1 MIKSALLVT
10 CAAVALAATPAIA
23 QDTTPPGAA
32 PAVTPSAAPAQED
45 AAQPDAGPGQDI
57 VVTAQGR
64 AQVLADVPLAISA
77 VNAATLE
84 RSGATDIRQLSQ
96 VAPSLLVSS
105 TGNEAN
111 GSARLRGIGT
121 VGDNPG
127 LESSVAVFVDGVY
140 RSRSGIGLN
149 ELGDIERVEVLRG
162 PQGTLFGRNAS
173 AGIISIVSKSPD
185 LNRVSA
191 GGEVTYGNYD
201 FWRLAG
207 NINVPLG
214 ETIAAR
220 VDGVYVKRDG
230 FLTDVTNK
238 TDVNNRDR
246 YFLRGQLLFQPT
258 SDLSVRL
265 IGDYT
270 HRNEDCCGA
279 AYVDQSINP
288 YTRNLLTPTNPI
300 IPVMT
305 SLGQPTAAFSDPYSR
320 RIYVSP
326 GRTYA
331 GKTEDWGVSGQID
344 YDMGAVK
351 LTSITAY
358 RQYQNW
364 QAGDVDYS
372 YVDILYRAPGED
384 AGSRQFKTF
393 SQELRLQG
401 KLFDDRLDWL
411 VGGYYG
417 NETLTTRENL
427 KFGSD
432 YGAFASCRLLATI
445 SPAIPR
451 NPDAAGCR
459 AGPGGAITDAVLGTL
474 PASVFTPEQRGLF
487 INGLNLLST
496 LNNQGYTG
504 TRFRQKEEN
513 WALFTHNILHITDKL
528 DLTIGVRYTNESKR
542 LNAAFAN
549 NNVICPQAQGL
560 ILSNPAFQSAAAG
573 STAQAL
579 LGGVIG
585 LACQGNSTAELNGK
599 TLNNKLNEDEF
610 TGTAILS
617 YKVTPDLL
625 VYASYARGYKA
636 GGFNL
641 DASALKSPITPF
653 ALVPGGVQALADKLK
668 FDAEINNAFEI
679 GAKYSTGPFS
689 INVAGFR
696 QAFDNFQLNT
706 FNGTVF
712 LVQNVNSCDTSLNG
726 GDSDL
731 NPATGAC
738 PKDKVKAGVI
748 SQGVEVEATFN
759 PWRNFTVQSGF
770 TYAQTKY
777 QDNLV
782 GNKNGAP
789 LDPALRLLPS
799 QYLSNAPAT
808 VVTSSVTWTPEIGDT
823 GYSALFYVDGRLTGD
838 YNTGS
843 DKFIQKQQDGYFL
856 MNARIGIRAPKSRYS
871 LELWAQNLLNQDY
884 TQVAFNAPFQ
894 STTNGPASGALAT
907 AFPPNL
913 YPGGTQIYSA
923 FLAEPRTYG
932 VTLRAKF

>member
-1 MIKSALLVT
+1 MIKPALLAT
-10 CAAVALAATPAIA
+10 CAAVAFAATPVFA
-23 QDTTPPGAA
+23 QDAAA
-32 PAVTPSAAPAQED
+32 PVAQQDAAPVQD
-45 AAQPDAGPGQDI
+45 AAADTDTSRDI

-77 VNAATLE
+77 VNAAALE
-84 RSGATDIRQLSQ
+84 RSGASDIRQLTQ
-96 VAPSLLVSS
+96 IAPSLLVSS

-185 LNRVSA
+185 MNRISA

-207 NINVPLG
+207 NINVPIG
-214 ETIAAR
+214 ETLAAR

-230 FLTDVTNK
+230 FLNDVTNK

-258 SDLSVRL
+258 SELSVRL

-270 HRNEDCCGA
+270 HRDESCCGA
-279 AYVDQSINP
+279 AYVDQSITP
-288 YTRNLLTPTNPI
+288 YVGGLLSNTNPI

-305 SLGQPTAAFSDPYSR
+305 SLGQSTAAFTSPYSR
-320 RIYVSP
+320 DIYVSP
-326 GRTYA
+326 GRTYE
-331 GKTEDWGVSGQID
+331 GRTKDWGISGQID
-344 YDMGAVK
+344 YDFGSVK

-358 RQYQNW
+358 RQYENW

-372 YVDILYRAPGED
+372 QVDILYRDPGKD
-384 AGSRQFKTF
+384 AGSRAFRTF

-401 KLFDDRLDWL
+401 KAFGDRLDWL

-417 NETLTTRENL
+417 NEVLTTRENL

-459 AGPGGAITDAVLGTL
+459 AGPGGAITDAVLAGIPGL
-474 PASVFTPEQRGLF
+474 FTDAQRTTF

-504 TRFRQKEEN
+504 TRFRQNEEN
-513 WALFTHNILHITDKL
+513 FAAFTHNILHITDKL
-528 DLTIGVRYTNESKR
+528 DLTIGLRYTNERKR

-549 NNVICPQAQGL
+549 NNVVCPQAQGL
-560 ILSNPAFQSAAAG
+560 VLPALQGATG
-573 STAQAL
+573 SAQAL

-599 TLNNKLNEDEF
+599 TLNNRLREQEV

-617 YKVTPDLL
+617 YKVTPDLM

-641 DASALKSPITPF
+641 DASALKSPILPF
-653 ALVPGGVQALADKLK
+653 ALTPGGVQALAGNLR
-668 FDAEINNAFEI
+668 FDSEINNAFEI

-712 LVQNVNSCDTSLNG
+712 LVQNINSCDKNLNG
-726 GDSDL
+726 GDADL
-731 NPATGAC
+731 SATTGAC
-738 PKDKVKAGVI
+738 NKDDVKAGVI

-759 PWRNFTVQSGF
+759 PARNLTVQSGF

-777 QDNLV
+777 QQNLV

-789 LDPALRLLPS
+789 LDPALRLLPD
-799 QYLSNAPAT
+799 QYMSNAPAT

-823 GYSALFYVDGRLTGD
+823 GYSALFYVDGRLTSD

-843 DKFIQKQQDGYFL
+843 DKFMQKQQDGFFL
-856 MNARIGIRAPKSRYS
+856 VNARLGIRAPKSRYS
-871 LELWAQNLLNQDY
+871 LEFWAQNLLDQNY
-884 TQVAFNAPFQ
+884 TQVAFNSPFQ
-894 STTNGPASGALAT
+894 ATTSGPATGAVAG